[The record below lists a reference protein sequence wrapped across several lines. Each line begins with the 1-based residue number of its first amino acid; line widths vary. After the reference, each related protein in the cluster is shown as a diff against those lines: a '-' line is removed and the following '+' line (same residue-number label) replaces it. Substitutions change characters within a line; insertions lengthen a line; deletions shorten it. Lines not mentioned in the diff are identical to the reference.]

1 MQKVSFLDANIVKV
15 LSKPKQQWLYHRKK
29 VLGSKRFASFDK
41 PVDWQ
46 VFNSKQ
52 YLFTHSTIVSSVKL
66 QKDGHTLADP
76 CQQLVNANGN
86 AWSNEVLAGSF
97 RTFVGKPNFYQHYQ
111 IQGFQK
117 GIILDAILRPV
128 TYVGSNGK
136 TAQIFYV
143 DLLIATNRK
152 HHQLVERIIK
162 GQLST
167 LSMGCQ
173 AVLCQCSYCGKVFK
187 DDQEECQH
195 LQRYLGD
202 YLQDKNGRKVMVSQ
216 LIGALDQNG
225 KYIDGSCEFIQA
237 SWVQNPA
244 FEGAC
249 LNYFIAEQDIR
260 ANQQAKKLA
269 NKKINYYDFASY
281 FSASTLSQLRVADK
295 YSYVA
300 IQLMKQQLKK
310 QEILKIAREVYRGI

>member
-66 QKDGHTLADP
+66 QKDGHTLVDP

>member
-15 LSKPKQQWLYHRKK
+15 LSNPKQQWMYHRRK
-29 VLGSKRFASFDK
+29 VLGSKRYASFDK
-41 PVDWQ
+41 PVDWS
-46 VFNSKQ
+46 VFNTKQ
-52 YLFTHSTIVSSVKL
+52 YLFTHSTIVASVKL
-66 QKDGHTLADP
+66 QSDGHTIADP

-86 AWSNEVLAGSF
+86 AWSNEVLAASF

-117 GIILDAILRPV
+117 GIILDSILRPV

-136 TAQIFYV
+136 TAQIFYC

-152 HHQLVERIIK
+152 HKQIVDRIIK

-167 LSMGCQ
+167 LSMGASAQ
-173 AVLCQCSYCGKVFK
+173 IVQCSYCGKTFK
-187 DDQEECQH
+187 DDQEECEH
-195 LQRYLGD
+195 LKYHLND
-202 YLQDKNGRKVMVSQ
+202 YLQNQQGKKVFVSQ
-216 LIGALDQNG
+216 LIGALDENG
-225 KYIDGSCEFIQA
+225 KYIEGSCEFIQA

-244 FEGAC
+244 FQGAC
-249 LNYFIAEQDIR
+249 LNYFIAEQDIK

-269 NKKINYYDFASY
+269 SQKFNYSDFSSY
-281 FSASTLSQLRVADK
+281 FSPSTLSQLRVADK

-310 QEILKIAREVYRGI
+310 QEYLKIANEIYRGI